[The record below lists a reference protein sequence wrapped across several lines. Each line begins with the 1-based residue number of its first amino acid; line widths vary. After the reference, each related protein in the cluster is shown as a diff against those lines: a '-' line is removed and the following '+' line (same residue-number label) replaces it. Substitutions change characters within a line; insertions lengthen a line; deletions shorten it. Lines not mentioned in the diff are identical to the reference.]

1 MSENRK
7 LRIGTRGS
15 PLALAQTQSVINTIK
30 TTLPKKAEANS
41 LQTVVIKTS
50 GDRLTNNLLSDVG
63 GKGLFTKELDEALT
77 NNEIDL
83 AIHSMKDIP
92 TYLPENI
99 NLYAIMEREDPR
111 DVLITID
118 NYGLDDLAEASIIAT
133 SSLRRKSQLL
143 NKNPKFKVV
152 PLRGNIDTR
161 LQKLESKD
169 FEATILAYA
178 GLSRLKK
185 EQLLSHVLDTET
197 MLPAVGQ
204 GILAATCRKS
214 DMGINELLD
223 LLVEPTVAAAA
234 AAEREMLG
242 VLGGSC
248 RTPIAGLAV
257 PDGKGNLELTGLVG
271 SPDGQKA
278 CKKIKFGTIDN
289 PRDLG
294 RSVGE
299 EILSAGGAEILRL
312 FNQQRPIFIPPHPE
326 GDND

>member
-1 MSENRK
+1 
-7 LRIGTRGS
+7 
-15 PLALAQTQSVINTIK
+15 
-30 TTLPKKAEANS
+30 
-41 LQTVVIKTS
+41 
-50 GDRLTNNLLSDVG
+50 
-63 GKGLFTKELDEALT
+63 
-77 NNEIDL
+77 
-83 AIHSMKDIP
+83 MKDIP
-92 TYLPENI
+92 TYLPENL

-118 NYGLDDLAEASIIAT
+118 NYGLDDLAEASIIGT

-143 NKNPKFKVV
+143 NRNPKFKVV

-248 RTPIAGLAV
+248 RTPIAGLAI

-289 PRDLG
+289 PRELG